1 MKNEWIKAIFTNL
14 LFVIGVILLIF
25 GFVRIVVTGTYL
37 FVFEKYPL
45 DQYQETMCD
54 TNYAVSPIYA
64 PEKGSEPL
72 VRGETKEELLA
83 RKAKCEK
90 QLEIERK
97 VRMATDVSVAITTAI
112 SGAVLVYFFRRFIF
126 GK

>member
-25 GFVRIVVTGTYL
+25 GFVRVVITGTYL
-37 FVFEKYPL
+37 FVFDKYPL
-45 DQYQETMCD
+45 DQYQEIMCEN
-54 TNYAVSPIYA
+54 TYVSTPVVDQ
-64 PEKGSEPL
+64 KGIS
-72 VRGETKEELLA
+72 GAYQGDTKEEIA
-83 RKAKCEK
+83 AKKAKCES

-97 VRMATDVSVAITTAI
+97 VRKATDVSVAITTAI
-112 SGAVLVYFFRRFIF
+112 SGAGLVYFFRRFIF